1 MNGVKWVKEVKEV
14 QWVQEVKEVKEV
26 QKVEEVKEIMGCK
39 NAKKTNS
46 VLIQVFWSNFF
57 HFSFNNHLLKK
68 ILISDNQLFAIFIL
82 RTVC

>member
-1 MNGVKWVKEVKEV
+1 MNGVKWVKEV
-14 QWVQEVKEVKEV
+14 QWVQEVKGV
-26 QKVEEVKEIMGCK
+26 QKVEEVQEVKEIMGCK

>member
-1 MNGVKWVKEVKEV
+1 MNGVKWVKEV
-14 QWVQEVKEVKEV
+14 QWVQEVQEVKGV
-26 QKVEEVKEIMGCK
+26 QKVEEVQEVKEIMGCK

-68 ILISDNQLFAIFIL
+68 ILISDNQLFAI
-82 RTVC
+82 

>member
-1 MNGVKWVKEVKEV
+1 M

-26 QKVEEVKEIMGCK
+26 KGVQKVEEVQEVKEIMGCK

-68 ILISDNQLFAIFIL
+68 ILISDNQLFAIIIL
-82 RTVC
+82 RTDC